1 MNVDDI
7 TVLDPV
13 YSTWIERKNFS
24 CQDSPTPVLE
34 IRYNT
39 IQYNTIQYN
48 TIQYEGLSNTLP
60 AIITI
65 TKQKQHSRFH
75 PLTMPLLIFSCI
87 NNYCFTS
94 CKYTLWQWFSI
105 ETWSYMC
112 N

>member
-48 TIQYEGLSNTLP
+48 TIRRAIKHLTCYYNYHKTKTAFTIPSSNY
-60 AIITI
+60 AIIN
-65 TKQKQHSRFH
+65 FF
-75 PLTMPLLIFSCI
+75 L
-87 NNYCFTS
+87 Y
-94 CKYTLWQWFSI
+94 
-105 ETWSYMC
+105 
-112 N
+112 